1 MACGIQFPGQRTNP
15 GPLCWELRVLAPGSL
30 RSPGKGR
37 LKRLAVMSAR
47 LIWCELGALRP
58 HSTTSPDALREHIT
72 LYVMGQAV
80 DIRGRRGDCPP
91 GSVLGRYSLPGT
103 SSLLHL
109 HHTHSTSNA
118 EHVGFF
124 PPHTTQLSVTP
135 TGCPTLCFNSDNN
148 QSWHRRVPAPV
159 PLQQV
164 KGSVP

>member
-1 MACGIQFPGQRTNP
+1 MGSSSLTREQTQA
-15 GPLCWELRVLAPGSL
+15 PLCWELRVLATGSL
-30 RSPGKGR
+30 RSPRKGR
-37 LKRLAVMSAR
+37 LKRLAVISAR

-58 HSTTSPDALREHIT
+58 HNTTSPDALREHIT
-72 LYVMGQAV
+72 LYVMGQAG

-124 PPHTTQLSVTP
+124 PPAHHTVVCDTNWVSYNL
-135 TGCPTLCFNSDNN
+135 
-148 QSWHRRVPAPV
+148 
-159 PLQQV
+159 LQF
-164 KGSVP
+164 